1 MSKAGFT
8 TPENQK
14 FYEQRPYGKLNCER
28 REIRLLRVQRQR
40 MTVFEV
46 EKKWPEWRDKLRP
59 IPCNEYPQEPPGD
72 GPPYTTPH
80 DLTNLLSGWKAFT
93 SSTPKLVSLRK
104 RIDKHQS
111 RIEFEANKIFLELP
125 LLSPQTLV
133 FQHLHWRVSV
143 GVADRIRVSFP

>member
-46 EKKWPEWRDKLRP
+46 EEKWPEWRDKLRP
-59 IPCNEYPQEPPGD
+59 IPCNKKPQEPPGD
-72 GPPYTTPH
+72 GPLHIYPPNPPNPA
-80 DLTNLLSGWKAFT
+80 NLPSGWETFS

-104 RIDKHQS
+104 RIDKHQT
-111 RIEFEANKIFLELP
+111 RIEFEANKIFLES
-125 LLSPQTLV
+125 SP
-133 FQHLHWRVSV
+133 
-143 GVADRIRVSFP
+143 